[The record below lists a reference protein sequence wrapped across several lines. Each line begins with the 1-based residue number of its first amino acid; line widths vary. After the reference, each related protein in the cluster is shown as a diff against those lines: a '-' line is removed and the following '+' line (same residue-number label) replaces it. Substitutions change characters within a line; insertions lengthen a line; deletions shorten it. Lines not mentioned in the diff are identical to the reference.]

1 MFLLPKKH
9 VVGNDFRDI
18 RYIQVAGIVT
28 LSYLV
33 RPFLSVQ
40 KVHLKK
46 GEANC
51 GLCSSSNGFFAGL

>member
-1 MFLLPKKH
+1 M
-9 VVGNDFRDI
+9 GNDFRDI